1 MQENISYGSQHT
13 FTLNL
18 TANTTEKVETGPTTK
33 KGFSLLTT
41 PTMERTTRPG
51 QTKTPSFLESL
62 LEDAPETLP
71 ILRQSCV
78 QVLNLTQDKDSS
90 ASDIGDIIKRDQAM
104 MANIVKIAN
113 SPAYYT
119 RVPVKTSTHAVA
131 LIGFDVIQSMVVA
144 AQLIEQADTFGADIS
159 CLKHLLAR
167 ALVAGTQAQ
176 ELGKALKYVEPGFLF
191 TNAMLYSLGDLILAL
206 CRPEIAQQLEAIRL
220 SDPTK
225 VQKTELA
232 LLGRPLSAI
241 AATMAKHWH
250 LPNTLVHLLE
260 KKPVWAK
267 SSPENDQQIM
277 EGIVRAANELS
288 YCLLNPSG
296 TGQETIFQ
304 TLTQQFLPPFS
315 LSFSQLEQTVTNAFM
330 QASEI
335 ASAISIDRQHF
346 IPIPS
351 SDGSPIHNQQL
362 QQLTLAIQKTL
373 YIEPGQE
380 QEDIPLPQ
388 DLPNRSSDS
397 PVSLNS
403 DVPLLEYTLAAIKIP
418 EPSKLLALAT
428 KTLYASCGFERVL
441 LAFVSPGR
449 EKLEAKIGYGEQA
462 DATQASFHCSLQKGN
477 FWYRLLHQYQ
487 PLQFLSLEDEDTNHD
502 IPASFLEVWGNVP
515 GFAGSL
521 YAPNKPIGIILADR
535 GSSGT
540 ALTEAD
546 FAAFS
551 LILSQTNTNLAK
563 LAQSR

>member
-1 MQENISYGSQHT
+1 M
-13 FTLNL
+13 
-18 TANTTEKVETGPTTK
+18 
-33 KGFSLLTT
+33 
-41 PTMERTTRPG
+41 TMPKMEQIARPG

-104 MANIVKIAN
+104 MANIIKIAN

-176 ELGKALKYVEPGFLF
+176 ELGKALNYSEPGFLF

-206 CRPEIAQQLEAIRL
+206 CRPDAAKQLEALRL

-225 VQKTELA
+225 VPKTELA
-232 LLGRPLSAI
+232 LLGRPLPTI
-241 AATMAKHWH
+241 AATMAKHWN

-267 SSPENDQQIM
+267 TPPESDQQIM
-277 EGIVRAANELS
+277 DGIVRAANELS

-296 TGQETIFQ
+296 AGQETVFQ
-304 TLTQQFLPPFS
+304 TLLQQFLPPFS
-315 LSFSQLEQTVTNAFM
+315 LSFTQLEQTVASAFM

-335 ASAISIDRQHF
+335 ASAISIDQQHL
-346 IPIPS
+346 IPTPS
-351 SDGSPIHNQQL
+351 TIDAPIHNQQL
-362 QQLTLAIQKTL
+362 QKLTLAIQQTFQSHE
-373 YIEPGQE
+373 ISE
-380 QEDIPLPQ
+380 QEEIPQPQ
-388 DLPNRSSDS
+388 TPPPPNRSSQP
-397 PVSLNS
+397 PVSSNAS
-403 DVPLLEYTLAAIKIP
+403 NPLLDYALTAMKIP
-418 EPSKLLALAT
+418 EPSNLLSLAT
-428 KTLYASCGFERVL
+428 KTLYVSCGFERVL
-441 LAFVSPGR
+441 LAFVVPGK
-449 EKLEAKIGYGEQA
+449 EKLEAKIGYGVET
-462 DATQASFHCSLQKGN
+462 DAIQEAFHCPVSKGN

-487 PLQFLSLEDEDTNHD
+487 PIQFLSLKNEDTAHE
-502 IPASFLEVWGNVP
+502 IPEAFLQLWGNHS
-515 GFAGSL
+515 GFVGSL
-521 YAPNKPIGIILADR
+521 YAPNKPIGLILADR
-535 GSSGT
+535 GGSGSIL
-540 ALTEAD
+540 ADSD

-551 LILSQTNTNLAK
+551 LILSQTNTNLAR
-563 LAQSR
+563 LAQAH

>member
-1 MQENISYGSQHT
+1 
-13 FTLNL
+13 
-18 TANTTEKVETGPTTK
+18 
-33 KGFSLLTT
+33 
-41 PTMERTTRPG
+41 MEQTTRPG
-51 QTKTPSFLESL
+51 QTKKLSFLESL

-71 ILRQSCV
+71 ILRQSCM
-78 QVLNLTQDKDSS
+78 QVLNLTQDRDSS

-104 MANIVKIAN
+104 MANIIKIAN

-144 AQLIEQADTFGADIS
+144 VQLIEQADTFGADIS

-176 ELGKALKYVEPGFLF
+176 ELGKFLKYAEPGFLF

-206 CRPEIAQQLEAIRL
+206 CRPEVAKQLEALRL

-225 VQKTELA
+225 VIKTELA
-232 LLGRPLSAI
+232 LLGRPLSVI

-260 KKPVWAK
+260 KKPVWTK
-267 SSPENDQQIM
+267 TSPESDQQIM

-296 TGQETIFQ
+296 TGQGTVFQ

-315 LSFSQLEQTVTNAFM
+315 LSFTQLEQSVTSAFL

-346 IPIPS
+346 IPITS
-351 SDGSPIHNQQL
+351 TDGVPIHNQQL
-362 QQLTLAIQKTL
+362 QKLTRAIQQTL
-373 YIEPGQE
+373 HIEQTPE
-380 QEDIPLPQ
+380 QEDNPLPQ
-388 DLPNRSSDS
+388 TLPNRSSHS
-397 PVSLNS
+397 PLSSNS
-403 DVPLLEYTLAAIKIP
+403 DIPLLEYTLAAMKIP

-441 LAFVSPGR
+441 LAFVVPGK

-462 DATQASFHCSLQKGN
+462 DATQDSFHCPLNTGN
-477 FWYRLLHQYQ
+477 FWHRLLHQYH
-487 PLQFLSLEDEDTNHD
+487 PVRFLSLEDEDTTHD
-502 IPASFLEVWGNVP
+502 IPTDFLQIWGNFP
-515 GFAGSL
+515 GLAGSL

-535 GSSGT
+535 GSSGA
-540 ALTEAD
+540 ALTEED

-563 LAQSR
+563 LAQAR